1 MDKQTIRA
9 IWAYQQTNS
18 SRLLNIDGKIHP
30 ASYADRVIKGAY
42 SGGRLMAITLLNM
55 LAQES
60 VVLLGADSIADA
72 VKRTAPDI
80 MFT

>member
-1 MDKQTIRA
+1 
-9 IWAYQQTNS
+9 
-18 SRLLNIDGKIHP
+18 
-30 ASYADRVIKGAY
+30 
-42 SGGRLMAITLLNM
+42 MAITLLNM